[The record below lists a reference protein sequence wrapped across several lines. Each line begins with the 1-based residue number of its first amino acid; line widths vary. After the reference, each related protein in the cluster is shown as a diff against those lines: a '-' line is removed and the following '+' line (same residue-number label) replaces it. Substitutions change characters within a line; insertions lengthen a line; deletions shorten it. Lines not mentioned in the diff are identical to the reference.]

1 MLTLLLHLV
10 CYTIAAAIFSRVVD
24 AYASKPQQGPG
35 SFVLRQLRA
44 PILLSILLVA
54 GYDLLGA
61 LLPAETFADLFL
73 ALKLLGI
80 LVGVYIS
87 LTLLRAFQIFYERSG
102 LPMKNIVPSISLA
115 GKLLVGICA
124 FLLALNLLHINLT
137 AILGGLGVGGIIVG
151 LALQET
157 MKNFFAGVYLA
168 SEKFI
173 REGDFVRL
181 ENGQEGYVEKIGWR
195 SVRIRS
201 LTGDLIV
208 VSNSKL
214 VESAVINYSL
224 PTPETA
230 CLVNVGVAYGS
241 DLEKVERVTVE
252 VAEQVM
258 KKVVG
263 EIDFKPFIR
272 FGSFGEHAITLTVV
286 MRVKEPT
293 QKYLLTHEFIKE
305 LHKRYREEGIEI
317 PFPTRTIY
325 TKQA

>member
-1 MLTLLLHLV
+1 VLASLLHLIYYAIAGAV
-10 CYTIAAAIFSRVVD
+10 FSEIVDVYT
-24 AYASKPQQGPG
+24 SKSPQGLG
-35 SFVLRQLRA
+35 GFVLRRLRV
-44 PILLSILLVA
+44 PVLLSILLAA

-61 LLPAETFADLFL
+61 LLPAEIFSDLSL

-80 LVGVYIS
+80 VVGAYIF
-87 LTLLRAFQIFYERSG
+87 LTLLRAFQLFYEKSG
-102 LPMKNIVPSISLA
+102 LPLKNIMPTVSLA
-115 GKLLVGICA
+115 GKLLVGVCA

-137 AILGGLGVGGIIVG
+137 AILGGLGIGGIIVG

-157 MKNFFAGVYLA
+157 MKNFFAGMYLA

-173 REGDFVRL
+173 REGDFLRL
-181 ENGQEGYVEKIGWR
+181 ETGQEGYVEKIGWR

-201 LTGDLIV
+201 LSGDLIV

-214 VESAVINYSL
+214 VESTVINYYL

-230 CLVNVGVAYGS
+230 CPVSLGVAYGS

-263 EIDFKPFIR
+263 EIDFKPFVR

-286 MRVKEPT
+286 MRVKEPA
-293 QKYLLTHEFIKE
+293 QRSLLTHEFIKE
-305 LHKRYREEGIEI
+305 LHRRYREEGIEI
-317 PFPTRTIY
+317 PFPTRMIY
-325 TKQA
+325 TKQG

>member
-1 MLTLLLHLV
+1 MLTLLLHLA
-10 CYTIAAAIFSRVVD
+10 CYAIAATIFSRIVD
-24 AYASKPQQGPG
+24 AYASKPQAGLG
-35 SFVLRQLRA
+35 GFVLRQLRA
-44 PILLSILLVA
+44 PVLLSILLAA
-54 GYDLLGA
+54 GYDVLGA
-61 LLPAETFADLFL
+61 LLPADTFADVSLL
-73 ALKLLGI
+73 LKLLGI
-80 LVGVYIS
+80 LVGVYVS
-87 LTLLRAFQIFYERSG
+87 FTLLRAFQTFYERLG
-102 LPMKNIVPSISLA
+102 LPMKSIAPSISLA
-115 GKLLVGICA
+115 GRILVGICA
-124 FLLALNLLHINLT
+124 FILVLNLFHINLT
-137 AILGGLGVGGIIVG
+137 AVLGGLGVGGIIVG

-157 MKNFFAGVYLA
+157 MKNFFAGMYLA
-168 SEKFI
+168 GEKFI

-214 VESAVINYSL
+214 VESTVINYSL

-258 KKVVG
+258 KRVVG
-263 EIDFKPFIR
+263 EIDFKPLVR
-272 FGSFGEHAITLTVV
+272 FGGFGEHAIQLTVV

-293 QKYLLTHEFIKE
+293 QEYLLTHEFIKE

-317 PFPTRTIY
+317 PFPTVTLY
-325 TKQA
+325 TKQT